1 MFEQSVL
8 QHQRTKPWTFGISVT
23 LQAAVAG
30 SIVLLS
36 ILHVQKLDMAAVKL
50 PPILPPTPRLE
61 DAVKIVGVIHEG
73 GVGIARVAV
82 HPFTMPTHIPQGIA
96 KIVDVSGAAPEIG
109 TGGVVGSPDGVF
121 YGNTLGALQTSQIAI
136 PKPPA
141 PLVKPAVEPKKEPLR
156 VSQGV
161 MEARL
166 IHRVIPIYP
175 PLARSMRVEG
185 KVHLVGTIG
194 KDGTMQ
200 DLKVI
205 DGHPMLVKAAVDAV
219 KQWVYRP
226 TLLSG
231 EPVDVITPIEVTF
244 TLRL

>member
-8 QHQRTKPWTFGISVT
+8 QHQHTKPWTFGVSLTI
-23 LQAAVAG
+23 QAAVAG

-36 ILHVQKLDMAAVKL
+36 ILHVQKLDMGVVRL

-73 GVGIARVAV
+73 GVGIARAAA
-82 HPFTMPTHIPQGIA
+82 HPFMMPTQIPHGIA
-96 KIVDVSGAAPEIG
+96 KIVDVGGAAPEIA

-121 YGNTLGALQTSQIAI
+121 YGNTLGAIQTSQIAM

-141 PLVKPAVEPKKEPLR
+141 PVMKNTVEPKKEPMR

-166 IHRVIPIYP
+166 IHRVIPVYP
-175 PLARSMRVEG
+175 PLARTARIEG
-185 KVHLVGTIG
+185 KVHLVGIIG
-194 KDGTMQ
+194 KDGTIQ
-200 DLKVI
+200 DLKVM
-205 DGHPMLVKAAVDAV
+205 DGHPLLVKAAVEAV
-219 KQWVYRP
+219 KQWIYRP

-231 EPVDVITPIEVTF
+231 EPVDVITPIEINF
-244 TLRL
+244 TLAR